1 MIGIHI
7 EAFDRSMARDASGV
21 LARAFVTNPL
31 HIAAFGPSE
40 LAKNEAFFEIALAVM
55 RGAKRVAMEGSQI
68 LGLIH
73 WVRSPDC
80 EFSGLEKL
88 RMAPAMV
95 KGFGVSSAL
104 RVSSWF
110 SVWSKHD
117 PREPHSHL
125 GPIGVSPEVQ
135 GRHIGRRL
143 MEAYCEDL
151 DQTADAGYLET
162 DRSENVEFYRR
173 FDFDIIHEATVLG
186 VRNYFMWRKPTSKP
200 PSNMRL
206 HPTYVSG
213 CNLKSGLG
221 KMYGTYEM
229 ERMFDGKKFSVQIPE
244 FTMVVPFRLN

>member
-1 MIGIHI
+1 MVGIHV

-21 LARAFVTNPL
+21 LARAFATNPL

-40 LAKNEAFFEIALAVM
+40 LAKNEAFFRIVLTVM
-55 RGAKRVAMEGSQI
+55 RGAKRVAMDGSQI
-68 LGLIH
+68 VGLIH

-80 EFSGLEKL
+80 EFSTLEKL
-88 RMAPAMV
+88 RMAPIMV
-95 KGFGVSSAL
+95 QGFGVRSAL
-104 RVSSWF
+104 RVGTWL
-110 SVWSKHD
+110 SVWAKHE

-125 GPIGVSPEVQ
+125 GPIGVSPEAQ

-151 DQTADAGYLET
+151 DQTDDGGYLET

-173 FDFDIIHEATVLG
+173 FGFDIIHEATVLG

-206 HPTYVSG
+206 HPTA
-213 CNLKSGLG
+213 
-221 KMYGTYEM
+221 
-229 ERMFDGKKFSVQIPE
+229 DGFAGGPG
-244 FTMVVPFRLN
+244 

>member
-1 MIGIHI
+1 MLTGIRI
-7 EAFDRSMARDASGV
+7 EGLERGMVPDASTV

-31 HIAAFGPSE
+31 HIVAFGSSE
-40 LAKNEAFFEIALAVM
+40 LAKNEAFFRFVLDVM
-55 RGAKRVAMEGSQI
+55 RGTKRVAMDGSQI

-73 WVRSPDC
+73 WARSPDC
-80 EFSGLEKL
+80 EFSALEKL
-88 RMAPAMV
+88 RMASSMV
-95 KGFGVSSAL
+95 QGFGVRSAL
-104 RVSSWF
+104 RVGTWF
-110 SVWSKHD
+110 SVWAKHH

-206 HPTYVSG
+206 HPTAG
-213 CNLKSGLG
+213 GFARG
-221 KMYGTYEM
+221 RG
-229 ERMFDGKKFSVQIPE
+229 
-244 FTMVVPFRLN
+244 